1 MKSTKTPTGNFHDL
15 VGQAKTTSVIDTI
28 NLRAF
33 ENAGLQALV
42 LVNPNNP
49 ILHSRAQPD

>member
-33 ENAGLQALV
+33 ENAGLQVLV